1 MTIRDMDKDALRQG
15 KWDAIRELEEDE
27 SKIDIIFALFGVT
40 NDPYRR
46 SRRRGRYLRE
56 GSRSI

>member
-1 MTIRDMDKDALRQG
+1 VTIRDMDKDALRQG

-40 NDPYRR
+40 NDPFDDVMERTI
-46 SRRRGRYLRE
+46 SG
-56 GSRSI
+56 